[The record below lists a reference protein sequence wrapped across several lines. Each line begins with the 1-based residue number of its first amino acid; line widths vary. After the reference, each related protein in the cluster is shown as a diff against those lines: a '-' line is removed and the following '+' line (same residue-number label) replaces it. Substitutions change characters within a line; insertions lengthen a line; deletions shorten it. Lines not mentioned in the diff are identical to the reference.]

1 MVFGDMAAEVAKER
15 VHDLRREGC
24 ALRRYPAAATEQAP
38 AAPGW
43 FRRVGCLLAEV
54 RA

>member
-1 MVFGDMAAEVAKER
+1 MVLGELAAEVAKER

-24 ALRRYPAAATEQAP
+24 ALRRYPAAVPEEVSL
-38 AAPGW
+38 APGF
-43 FRRVGCLLAEV
+43 FRRVGCLLVEG